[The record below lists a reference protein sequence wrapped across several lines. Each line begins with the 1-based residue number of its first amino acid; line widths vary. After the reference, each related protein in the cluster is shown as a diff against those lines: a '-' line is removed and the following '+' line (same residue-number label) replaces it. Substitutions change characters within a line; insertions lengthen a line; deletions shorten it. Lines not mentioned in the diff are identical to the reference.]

1 MASVTQRIQ
10 SIQQPRGGYL
20 PIKCFS
26 KEVLDDGIT
35 LNAEENVHPSLIG
48 IAVDYLTR
56 FMSGNSVEQ
65 AFHISTLGA
74 IQIGMQDKATT
85 LKSKISGLDDD
96 SIIVACKLAGFD
108 VCYRSSINK
117 YKPIEDIAPD
127 IPTIENIRTMVK
139 RSLSFWGKYGPVVHS
154 EPTFEGGYSSVVN
167 TGDGDYVTKDTLWD
181 FKVSKSAPTS
191 KNTLQ
196 VLMYYVMGLHS
207 VHDFFKDIV
216 NLGFFN
222 PRLNAVYICPV
233 SSISKDTI
241 REIEDNVICY
251 NTANSVSISQNS
263 FLNFPRTHTPSI
275 DYYSVADISQ
285 ATGQKKGA
293 VYADIR
299 AGKLNAIKK
308 GNKYIIPQHEFRRY
322 VEHIETQQKI
332 KLTLSLVFGAIAI
345 ILLLIFSRICAKGTS
360 NIQRA
365 GGAARNFFVSLSQ
378 NSHA

>member
-127 IPTIENIRTMVK
+127 I
-139 RSLSFWGKYGPVVHS
+139 S
-154 EPTFEGGYSSVVN
+154 TFEQWLSAVFLFGGN
-167 TGDGDYVTKDTLWD
+167 MARL
-181 FKVSKSAPTS
+181 F
-191 KNTLQ
+191 
-196 VLMYYVMGLHS
+196 
-207 VHDFFKDIV
+207 IV
-216 NLGFFN
+216 NPPLKEVTLLLSIQEMEITLRKTPCG
-222 PRLNAVYICPV
+222 
-233 SSISKDTI
+233 ISKFQKALQHPKTP
-241 REIEDNVICY
+241 CK
-251 NTANSVSISQNS
+251 
-263 FLNFPRTHTPSI
+263 FLCTM
-275 DYYSVADISQ
+275 
-285 ATGQKKGA
+285 
-293 VYADIR
+293 
-299 AGKLNAIKK
+299 
-308 GNKYIIPQHEFRRY
+308 
-322 VEHIETQQKI
+322 
-332 KLTLSLVFGAIAI
+332 
-345 ILLLIFSRICAKGTS
+345 
-360 NIQRA
+360 
-365 GGAARNFFVSLSQ
+365 
-378 NSHA
+378 

>member
-167 TGDGDYVTKDTLWD
+167 TGDGDYVTKDTL
-181 FKVSKSAPTS
+181 
-191 KNTLQ
+191 
-196 VLMYYVMGLHS
+196 
-207 VHDFFKDIV
+207 
-216 NLGFFN
+216 
-222 PRLNAVYICPV
+222 
-233 SSISKDTI
+233 
-241 REIEDNVICY
+241 
-251 NTANSVSISQNS
+251 
-263 FLNFPRTHTPSI
+263 
-275 DYYSVADISQ
+275 
-285 ATGQKKGA
+285 
-293 VYADIR
+293 
-299 AGKLNAIKK
+299 
-308 GNKYIIPQHEFRRY
+308 
-322 VEHIETQQKI
+322 
-332 KLTLSLVFGAIAI
+332 
-345 ILLLIFSRICAKGTS
+345 
-360 NIQRA
+360 
-365 GGAARNFFVSLSQ
+365 
-378 NSHA
+378 

>member
-1 MASVTQRIQ
+1 MRV
-10 SIQQPRGGYL
+10 
-20 PIKCFS
+20 
-26 KEVLDDGIT
+26 
-35 LNAEENVHPSLIG
+35 NW
-48 IAVDYLTR
+48 
-56 FMSGNSVEQ
+56 
-65 AFHISTLGA
+65 
-74 IQIGMQDKATT
+74 QD
-85 LKSKISGLDDD
+85 
-96 SIIVACKLAGFD
+96 FD

-139 RSLSFWGKYGPVVHS
+139 RSLSFGEIYSVVHS
-154 EPTFEGGYSSVVN
+154 EPTFEGGCSSVVN

-263 FLNFPRTHTPSI
+263 FLNIPRTHTPSI

-308 GNKYIIPQHEFRRY
+308 ETSISYPNTNFVVMSNISKHNK
-322 VEHIETQQKI
+322 KI

-365 GGAARNFFVSLSQ
+365 GGAARNFFVSLSRIRTH
-378 NSHA
+378 SHSSAKNCCDE